1 VTKEVK
7 YYATGR
13 RKTAIARVWVS
24 TGKGEITVN
33 GRKYEEYF
41 TTPALQAMFKSP
53 LTITQNS
60 NKINIYATVSGGGIA
75 GQAGA
80 LRHGIARA
88 LVKYDENL
96 KTVLKSAEMLTRDP
110 RMKERKKYGQAG
122 ARKRFQFSKR

>member
-1 VTKEVK
+1 MSNDVK

-13 RKTAIARVWVS
+13 RKTAIARVWVC

-33 GRKYEEYF
+33 GRKSDEYF
-41 TTPALQAMFKSP
+41 MTSALQAMFKSP
-53 LTITQNS
+53 LMITQNLS
-60 NKINIYATVSGGGIA
+60 KVNIYATVSGGGIA

-80 LRHGIARA
+80 LKHGIARA
-88 LVKYDENL
+88 LVKYDEKL
-96 KTVLKSAEMLTRDP
+96 KAVLKSSEMLTRDP